1 MKTVLN
7 RFRKTPDFYQKAN
20 RYNQLSVVKFEKKE
34 EKLQLQQAFLPVTN
48 FVVSSLKLLFF
59 ETLSNFSYI

>member
-34 EKLQLQQAFLPVTN
+34 EKLQLQ
-48 FVVSSLKLLFF
+48 
-59 ETLSNFSYI
+59 

>member
-34 EKLQLQQAFLPVTN
+34 EKLQLQLAFLPVTN